1 MGSYFRL
8 FMICGHKGTSSFG
21 IVKWHVPKMN
31 SRVPPMKQKVVQKR
45 HTFAAGLKNKR

>member
-1 MGSYFRL
+1 MNPLLTTKQETFRA
-8 FMICGHKGTSSFG
+8 GTDNLEFFRERLL
-21 IVKWHVPKMN
+21 KMN